1 MTSVP
6 LPGGSN
12 SLASPPSLPLHAPVA
27 APYPVPQA
35 AVPVMPTPSHI
46 PTAAPRRRTGA
57 VLLWIV
63 VVVVLAALIAG
74 LVMHLAQI
82 RPTSAGSSAAL
93 ACISGWV
100 RWPLG

>member
-27 APYPVPQA
+27 APYPTPQP
-35 AVPVMPTPSHI
+35 AVPVMPAPSYI
-46 PTAAPRRRTGA
+46 ATAAPRRRTGA
-57 VLLWIV
+57 MLLWIV
-63 VVVVLAALIAG
+63 VLVVLAALIAG
-74 LVMHLAQI
+74 LVMHLSQI
-82 RPTSAGSSAAL
+82 RPTSAALESAL
-93 ACISGWV
+93 AFIGGWV